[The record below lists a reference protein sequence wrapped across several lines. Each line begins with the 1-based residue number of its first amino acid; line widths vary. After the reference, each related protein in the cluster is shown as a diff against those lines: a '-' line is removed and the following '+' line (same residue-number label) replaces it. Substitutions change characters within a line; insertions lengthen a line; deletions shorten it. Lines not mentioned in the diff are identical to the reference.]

1 MVVSTPTAPPIV
13 NVVGPVSAV
22 SVGTAVTLTCV
33 VESGY
38 NSTVSWS
45 RADGASLPPEANAK
59 GNLLLFTSVQAQSS
73 GIYVCTFA
81 GSTGPI
87 SEAFSLN
94 VSGKFGKRSYSS
106 KIPFFCVMYI
116 SVLMHF

>member
-1 MVVSTPTAPPIV
+1 MVMSTPTAPPIV

-22 SVGTAVTLTCV
+22 SVGTAVTLICV
-33 VESGY
+33 VQSGY

-59 GNLLLFTSVQAQSS
+59 ENLLLFPSVQAQSS

-94 VSGKFGKRSYSS
+94 VSGKFGK
-106 KIPFFCVMYI
+106 
-116 SVLMHF
+116 

>member
-1 MVVSTPTAPPIV
+1 MTSILTAPPKLKVI
-13 NVVGPVSAV
+13 GPTSPVP
-22 SVGTAVTLTCV
+22 VGTTLTLECV

-45 RADGASLPPEANAK
+45 RADGNSLPPVAISK
-59 GNLLLFTSVQAQSS
+59 GYLLLFTSVQAQTS

-94 VSGKFGKRSYSS
+94 VSGRLSHGA
-106 KIPFFCVMYI
+106 IDLW
-116 SVLMHF
+116 SVP